1 MTTVEDG
8 DDGPVPPKPL
18 RGEGG
23 RKRTTGQTA
32 VDRVLDRYS
41 WFVFAVFATV
51 CLASVVIRARAKP
64 FWHDEIYT
72 ILHAG
77 LPTLGTMWTAAV
89 DGFDLSPPLNTWL
102 TRGVHGLL
110 GVGHVSTRIP
120 PVLGYMTMTLV
131 VFHLLKSRAN
141 TVTALSGALLP
152 CFTAAYRYS
161 YEARGYG
168 LMVGLFALALYAWS
182 EAARGRRRNI
192 HLPLLA
198 ASLAGSVWNHYYG
211 ILIAVP
217 IAAGE
222 SVRSL
227 QTRRIDRGVVS
238 AFVVAALAIVPIYP
252 LAAAARTQ
260 SASFWS
266 RASGMDVTG
275 AYQFVFAPVLER
287 DFGYA
292 AVAIGALALLGRAS
306 TSDRQIPRRLPMYEA
321 FAGLFA
327 LLIPILGVALGLV
340 LTGVFVPRYT
350 MSAVAGLSLVV
361 PLIVWQRHTRGG
373 IAELLLC
380 GFLLYGFARSTGPS
394 LQSPP
399 VLVDPFLS
407 KPLLQGAVSSGPPVV
422 SSSSLQF
429 LQHWYY
435 TPNPLKGR
443 LRYLADVE
451 NARRFMASDT
461 IDRGYLALHRWTAV
475 PIEPY
480 ASFVAGHLDFR
491 VHEAGSGWLL
501 RKLDEIGATRTE
513 LGRGP
518 GERLFLVQLPPEAA
532 R

>member
-1 MTTVEDG
+1 VTTAQDVG
-8 DDGPVPPKPL
+8 QGA
-18 RGEGG
+18 
-23 RKRTTGQTA
+23 RTTAAGGTA
-32 VDRVLDRYS
+32 VDRVLDRYG
-41 WFVFAVFATV
+41 WFVFAIFALV
-51 CLASVVIRARAKP
+51 CLVSVLIRARAKP

-72 ILHAG
+72 LLHSG
-77 LPTLGTMWTAAV
+77 LPTFGTMWRAGL

-110 GVGHVSTRIP
+110 GAGHVTTRIP
-120 PVLGYMTMTLV
+120 PILGYMTMTVV

-182 EAARGRRRNI
+182 EAARDRRRSI

-198 ASLAGSVWNHYYG
+198 ATLAGSVWNHYYG
-211 ILIAVP
+211 ILIFVP

-222 SVRSL
+222 CVRWIRR
-227 QTRRIDRGVVS
+227 RRIDTGVVR
-238 AFVVAALAIVPIYP
+238 AAAVAVIAIVPIYP
-252 LAAAARTQ
+252 LAAAARMQ
-260 SASFWS
+260 SESFWS
-266 RASGMDVTG
+266 RASQADVSG
-275 AYQFVFAPVLER
+275 AYQFVFAPLFER

-292 AVAIGALALLGRAS
+292 AVAVAVIALLVRRRKSERQPVRRVPAHEVTAGLVTLLIPLMGVLLGR
-306 TSDRQIPRRLPMYEA
+306 L
-321 FAGLFA
+321 
-327 LLIPILGVALGLV
+327 

-350 MSAVAGLSLVV
+350 MSAVLGLSLVV
-361 PLIVWQRHTRGG
+361 PLVIWQRHTRASS
-373 IAELLLC
+373 AELILC
-380 GFLLYGFARSTGPS
+380 GFLLAAFAQSIGPS

-399 VLVDPFLS
+399 VFVDPFLS
-407 KPLLQGAVSSGPPVV
+407 KPLLQSAVTSGTGVV

-435 TPNPLKGR
+435 TPNALKGR
-443 LRYLADVE
+443 VRYLADVE

-480 ASFVAGHLDFR
+480 DAFVAGHREFR

-501 RKLDEIGATRTE
+501 RKLEEVGAARTD

-518 GERLFLVQLPPEAA
+518 GERLYLVQLPSEAT

>member
-1 MTTVEDG
+1 M
-8 DDGPVPPKPL
+8 
-18 RGEGG
+18 
-23 RKRTTGQTA
+23 
-32 VDRVLDRYS
+32 
-41 WFVFAVFATV
+41 FAVFASV
-51 CLASVVIRARAKP
+51 CLVSLLIRARAKP

-77 LPTLGTMWTAAV
+77 LPSLGTMWTAAV

-110 GVGHVSTRIP
+110 GVGHISTRIP
-120 PVLGYMTMTLV
+120 PLLGYMTMTLV

-152 CFTAAYRYS
+152 GFTAAYRYA

-168 LMVGLFALALYAWS
+168 LMVGLFALALYGWT
-182 EAARGRRRNI
+182 EAARGRNRNI

-198 ASLAGSVWNHYYG
+198 VTLAGSVWNHYYG
-211 ILIAVP
+211 ILIFVP

-222 SVRSL
+222 CVRSL
-227 QTRRIDRGVVS
+227 QARRIDGGVMS
-238 AFVVAALAIVPIYP
+238 AFVVAVLAMVPIYP
-252 LAAAARTQ
+252 LAAAARMQ
-260 SASFWS
+260 SESFWS
-266 RASGMDVTG
+266 RASETDISGT
-275 AYQFVFAPVLER
+275 YQFVFAPILER

-292 AVAIGALALLGRAS
+292 AMAIGALALLVRAPK
-306 TSDRQIPRRLPMYEA
+306 SDRQASRRVPLYEV
-321 FAGLFA
+321 FAGLVA
-327 LLIPILGVALGLV
+327 LLIPIFGVALGLM
-340 LTGVFVPRYT
+340 LTGVFVPRYA
-350 MSAVAGLSLVV
+350 MAAVLGLSLVV

-373 IAELLLC
+373 SAELLLC
-380 GFLLYGFARSTGPS
+380 GVLLYGFGRSIGPS

-399 VLVDPFLS
+399 VFVDPFLS
-407 KPLLQGAVSSGPPVV
+407 KPLLQSAVTSGPGVV

-435 TPNPLKGR
+435 TPNVLKGR

-451 NARRFMASDT
+451 NAKRLMASDT

-480 ASFVAGHLDFR
+480 DSFIAGHREFR

-501 RKLDEIGATRTE
+501 RKLDEIGATSTE

-518 GERLFLVQLPPEAA
+518 GERLLLVQLPSEA
-532 R
+532 RH